1 MASAQV
7 AEAGATSPRAAGGGG
22 LIGWASY
29 PWIVLVASTLVQT
42 SASFGNQA
50 ISPLAPFL
58 VDDLGL
64 ARKDVGLLVAATYLG
79 ASFVLVVAGNL
90 SDRFGVRTLFL
101 LGMTLAGLPLALA
114 S

>member
-22 LIGWASY
+22 LIGWAGY
-29 PWIVLVASTLVQT
+29 PWIVLVASSLVQT

-58 VDDLGL
+58 VDDLKL
-64 ARKDVGLLVAATYLG
+64 ARADVGLLLTATYLG
-79 ASFVLVVAGNL
+79 ATFVLVVAGSL
-90 SDRFGVRTLFL
+90 SDRFGVRALFL
-101 LGMTLAGLPLALA
+101 FGMGL
-114 S
+114 